1 MADSDTEP
9 AEQDRLARLL
19 GGLLIELGEKVRRA
33 GVDGVH
39 VLTDDELQS
48 EQLRWFQEGWEEQ
61 ARASRRVRE
70 QPDRP
75 GEARTGDDVYDQD
88 EDPPRYAPAGHP
100 DDEQPVTP
108 GRLLQFPQSPDG
120 RAPHPLPIVGTGETR
135 GKDLMPHRPRSRSR
149 GRAGDD
155 DEGGPP
161 GGHPHV

>member
-1 MADSDTEP
+1 MADGDTEP
-9 AEQDRLARLL
+9 VEQDRLARLL
-19 GGLLIELGEKVRRA
+19 GDLLIELGEKVRRA
-33 GVDGVH
+33 GVDGVR

-70 QPDRP
+70 QQERP
-75 GEARTGDDVYDQD
+75 GRRTDEDVYDQD
-88 EDPPRYAPAGHP
+88 EHPPRYAPAGHP

-120 RAPHPLPIVGTGETR
+120 RGPHPLPIVGTGETR
-135 GKDLMPHRPRSRSR
+135 ARDLMPHRPRSRSR
-149 GRAGDD
+149 GRGDD